1 MRTLTLILRITFL
14 LAVVAAI
21 VTFPVIRNYESKA
34 QLVQLVEVTEEAALF
49 GEPGELIGSPQRLVI
64 EVPAE
69 AIIEGVGPQGAIL
82 VDKAYLDE
90 QGIYPLQL
98 QTITFIGG
106 TVRTASVT
114 AAFLLFAALLL
125 IRWRERAATRS
136 ELGAT

>member
-1 MRTLTLILRITFL
+1 MLILRISFL

-21 VTFPVIRNYESKA
+21 VTYPVIRHYEGKA

-69 AIIEGVGPQGAIL
+69 AIIEGAGPQGSIL
-82 VDKAYLDE
+82 VDKAYLDDH
-90 QGIYPLQL
+90 GIYPRQL
-98 QTITFIGG
+98 KTITFIGG

-114 AAFLLFAALLL
+114 AAFVLMAALLL
-125 IRWRERAATRS
+125 IRWRERAAQRT
-136 ELGAT
+136 EFGAT

>member
-49 GEPGELIGSPQRLVI
+49 GEPGELIGSPQQLVI
-64 EVPAE
+64 DIPQA
-69 AIIEGVGPQGAIL
+69 AIVDGDGPQGSIL

-90 QGIYPLQL
+90 NGIYPRQL
-98 QTITFIGG
+98 QTIAFIGG
-106 TVRTASVT
+106 TIRTVSSI
-114 AAFLLFAALLL
+114 AAVVLLAGLLL
-125 IRWRERAATRS
+125 IRWRERAAKRAEYSPT
-136 ELGAT
+136 